1 MPNTIQIV
9 QKLAPG
15 GLEILSLSLATHL
28 SPRSTIISLEGR
40 ENELISK
47 WSALNSIKTKI
58 IALNKQE
65 GISFQLIKKL
75 FAVFITERPKA
86 IITHHIGP
94 LLYAGLA
101 ARLCGIKTI
110 VHVEH
115 DAWHLKSAKR
125 LHLVKLAYALIR
137 PKVVAVSTR
146 VAKELAECGIKNVTI
161 IQNGIDTSIFYQ
173 QNKTT
178 CRAHFNLPQD
188 TPLYGSA
195 GRLELVKGHDLLIK
209 AFALL
214 PTNAHLVIA
223 GDGSERETL
232 KTLVKHLGLESR
244 VHFLG
249 LISNLPSFYS
259 SLDVFILPSRSE
271 GLPLSLLEAQAC
283 GVKTAGFNVG
293 GMYEGLCPDT
303 GELVV
308 AEDIKALSYAMQ
320 SLYETKSIKSPRDFI
335 LETFDLRETV
345 RGYRKIMG
353 ELS

>member
-1 MPNTIQIV
+1 VTKTIQIV

-15 GLEILSLSLATHL
+15 GLETLTLSLSAQL
-28 SPRSTIISLEGR
+28 SSRNTIISLEGN
-40 ENELISK
+40 ENELVSK
-47 WSALNSIKTKI
+47 WPVLNSIKTKI
-58 IALNKQE
+58 VALDKPD
-65 GISFQLIKKL
+65 GISLGLIQKL
-75 FAVFITERPKA
+75 FGVFMRERPKA

-115 DAWHLKSAKR
+115 DAWHLKSTKR
-125 LHLVKLAYALIR
+125 LKLVKLAYAVIR

-146 VAKELAECGIKNVTI
+146 VAKELAECGIKNVTV
-161 IQNGIDTSIFYQ
+161 IQNGIDTSVFYPLD
-173 QNKTT
+173 KAAS
-178 CRAHFNLPQD
+178 RAEFNLPQNV
-188 TPLYGSA
+188 PLYGSA
-195 GRLELVKGHDLLIK
+195 GRLELVKGHDLLLQ

-214 PTNAHLVIA
+214 PTNSHLVIA
-223 GDGSERETL
+223 GDGSEREAL
-232 KTLVKHLGLESR
+232 KALALKLGIEKR

-249 LISNLPSFYS
+249 LISNLPVFYS

-293 GMYEGLCPDT
+293 GMYEGLCPNT
-303 GELVV
+303 GELVT
-308 AEDIKALSYAMQ
+308 AEDTKALSYAMQ
-320 SLYETKSIKSPRDFI
+320 NLFETKSVKSPRDFI
-335 LETFDLRETV
+335 LETFNLRETV

-353 ELS
+353 DLS